1 MTKYEAYETKKFLK
15 DSVNMMLDT
24 LLRVLD
30 IYSQDLPQD

>member
-1 MTKYEAYETKKFLK
+1 MTKYEAYETKKLLK